1 MKLHFTY
8 NLPDIAQALKV
19 AEQTAECA
27 DILGVG
33 SLLLFKEGIKAIQA
47 FKTTFPNKEIF
58 VEANLVEKADL
69 AVTMMAQAGASYISV
84 LAGTFNQTIKKAV
97 ETANRF
103 DVKIALNLLDSHSM
117 GQTAMDAKTLGVHL
131 LIMHHA
137 ANSED
142 MDSMLE
148 EWRNVRDNTK
158 LPIFVTG
165 KIDLSNLTEIIELK
179 PQGIMIGAAV
189 TKAEN
194 PSRAAH
200 TLRELIP

>member
-8 NLPDIAQALKV
+8 NLPDTAQALKL

-27 DILGVG
+27 DVLGVG
-33 SLLLFKEGIKAIQA
+33 SLLLFKDGVKAIQA
-47 FKTTFPNKEIF
+47 FKTAFPNKEIF
-58 VEANLVEKADL
+58 AEANLVEKTDL
-69 AVTMMAQAGASYISV
+69 AVALMAQAGASYISV
-84 LAGTFNQTIKKAV
+84 LAGTFNQSIKKAV
-97 ETANRF
+97 EAANRL
-103 DVKIALNLLDSHSM
+103 DVKIALNLLDSPSI

-131 LIMHHA
+131 LIMHQAPSPEEREH
-137 ANSED
+137 
-142 MDSMLE
+142 MQE

-158 LPIFVTG
+158 LPIFITG
-165 KIDLSNLTEIIELK
+165 KIDQTNLTEIIDLK

-200 TLRELIP
+200 MLREQIP